1 MNVLADL
8 TGLKKKKGGGATG
21 SWVADRKWT
30 KGKSHVCR
38 QLFYS
43 QSQGQ

>member
-1 MNVLADL
+1 MFLADL
-8 TGLKKKKGGGATG
+8 TGLKKQGGATG
-21 SWVADRKWT
+21 SWVADRKWM
-30 KGKSHVCR
+30 KGKSDVCR